1 MMFSHRN
8 RLASV
13 AATLSIAICAG
24 GALAEDAARAPER
37 QSEIGR
43 LAVSDAMTIETQG
56 SHNATVA
63 VDRRT
68 GAVYLAWA
76 KEVADAAAPAPATGK
91 KADPRLEARLARSTD
106 GGRSFAASV
115 AVSLPEQ
122 RVKSHTVSPTRAA
135 VGPAGEV
142 YVLYNSED
150 QSSPLL
156 GMRAR
161 NILRLTRSDDEGRS
175 FAPPVEI
182 ASEAVEGAIGSPGM
196 INLFVAQDGAVY
208 SSWLDYRE
216 TIDYLRTHQKM
227 PPKTENLATQLR
239 MARSGDGGRSFAK
252 SVLVAKPVCGCCG
265 TIMAQGKDGP
275 VYASTRGAWSELK
288 GSVDAVR
295 DIVVAASRD
304 RGETWSSAVKVH
316 DDGFKISGCPD
327 VAPGLAVD
335 GKGRL
340 HAAWYTGT
348 DRNPGVF
355 YAVSSDE
362 GRSFSKPIALLTD
375 DWLPYADVKLALDAT
390 DNVWV
395 AFEDRRGD
403 TDLVRLARIGADGK
417 SRFCGALAR
426 HDSRSGGGGR
436 FRRRRVGHARAE
448 RRERAWRWR
457 DRDPHRSPTLPAPER
472 KAPARDPDA
481 RDRTI
486 RDGRAHPLAA
496 RLSSRSRGRL
506 SHEIL

>member
-1 MMFSHRN
+1 MVFSHRY
-8 RLASV
+8 RLA
-13 AATLSIAICAG
+13 AALAALAITSGAG
-24 GALAEDAARAPER
+24 GALAEDARRAPER
-37 QSEIGR
+37 PSEPGR
-43 LAVSDAMTIETQG
+43 LTVSDAMTIETQG
-56 SHNATVA
+56 AHNATVA

-68 GAVYLAWA
+68 RAVYLAFA
-76 KEVADAAAPAPATGK
+76 KEVADAAAPAAAGGGK

-106 GGRSFAASV
+106 GGRSFGASV
-115 AVSLPEQ
+115 AVSPPEHH
-122 RVKSHTVSPTRAA
+122 VKSHTVSPTRVA

-142 YVLYNSED
+142 FVLYNSEASD
-150 QSSPLL
+150 GSHVGARPRNLL
-156 GMRAR
+156 ELA
-161 NILRLTRSDDEGRS
+161 RSDDEGRS

-196 INLFVAQDGAVY
+196 INLFVAPDGAVY
-208 SSWLDYRE
+208 GSWLDYRE
-216 TIDYLRTHQKM
+216 MIDYMRTHHKM
-227 PPKTENLATQLR
+227 PPKTENIATQLR

-252 SVLVAKPVCGCCG
+252 SVLVTKPVCGCCG

-340 HAAWYTGT
+340 HAAWYTGSE
-348 DRNPGVF
+348 RHPGVF

-362 GRSFSKPIALLTD
+362 GRSFSEPVALLTD
-375 DWLPYADVKLALDAT
+375 DWLPYADVKLALDAKG
-390 DNVWV
+390 NAWV

-403 TDLVRLARIGADGK
+403 VDLVRLARIGADG
-417 SRFCGALAR
+417 SLAFAEPWPGTIPDLAAVGDSVVVASGALAPSGGDER
-426 HDSRSGGGGR
+426 DGGGIEVRVAHPPAPDPKSAGSRS
-436 FRRRRVGHARAE
+436 
-448 RRERAWRWR
+448 
-457 DRDPHRSPTLPAPER
+457 
-472 KAPARDPDA
+472 
-481 RDRTI
+481 
-486 RDGRAHPLAA
+486 
-496 RLSSRSRGRL
+496 
-506 SHEIL
+506 